1 MKSSRFDELA
11 RELRGAQDDALARRS
26 HESGAT
32 EATKERLR
40 EAQRAKPV
48 ARKTWRALAVAAVLV
63 LGIAGG
69 ALAWPKG
76 QGALAFQIGDAPGT
90 VGGFIRAS
98 ADAPSTLRF
107 SDASTIAVAPN
118 GRARV
123 VDVDANG
130 ARIVLESGTAHATIT
145 HRAASKWHVIAGP
158 FDVVVT
164 GTEFDVAWDPT
175 SEQFSVAMKHG
186 TVHVEGTLLGDGH
199 VLTTGQRLD
208 VSLPDGVVHE
218 GMARTGATV
227 RTTIDPP
234 QLIADPSSDD
244 AGAPSVEATADHRP
258 AAAPHER
265 PAPAWVA
272 LAQGGDYAKA
282 VSDAEA
288 GGFDLACS
296 EGKPKDVLA
305 LGDAARFTG
314 HADEARAA
322 YESVRSHASDEALAA
337 EAAFDL
343 GKLAFD
349 REHDYAGAARWFETY
364 EAESPNGP
372 LALEAAG
379 RLLEAKQKAGDTAGA
394 SDAAKRYLA
403 RYPDGP
409 RAALARSLAGP

>member
-11 RELRGAQDDALARRS
+11 RELRGAQDETLARRS
-26 HESGAT
+26 REAGPT
-32 EATKERLR
+32 EAVKERLR
-40 EAQRAKPV
+40 GARSAKPV
-48 ARKTWRALAVAAVLV
+48 APKKWRAFAIAAVFV
-63 LGIAGG
+63 LGITGG
-69 ALAWPKG
+69 ALFWPRG
-76 QGALAFQIGDAPGT
+76 QGTLAFQIGDAPGT

-98 ADAPSTLRF
+98 SDAPSTLRF
-107 SDASTIAVAPN
+107 SDASTIVVAPN

-130 ARIVLESGTAHATIT
+130 ARVVLESGTAHATVT
-145 HRAASKWHVIAGP
+145 HRASSKWHVIAGP

-175 SEQFSVAMKHG
+175 SEQFSVEMKHG
-186 TVHVEGTLLGDGH
+186 TVHVLGTLLGDGH

-227 RTTIDPP
+227 RTSVDPP
-234 QLIADPSSDD
+234 QIMANLPADDG
-244 AGAPSVEATADHRP
+244 GAPNLTAVADHRP
-258 AAAPHER
+258 PVAPYER
-265 PAPAWVA
+265 PAPAWAA

-282 VSDAEA
+282 VSNAEA
-288 GGFDLACS
+288 DGFVAACND
-296 EGKPKDVLA
+296 GKPKDVLA

-314 HADEARAA
+314 RADEARAA
-322 YESVRSHASDEALAA
+322 YEAVRRRTPGDVLAA

-349 REHDYAGAARWFETY
+349 REHDYAAAATWFQTY
-364 EAESPNGP
+364 ETESPNGP

-379 RLLEAKQKAGDTAGA
+379 RLLEAKQKAGDKTGA
-394 SDAAKRYLA
+394 TDAAKSYLA

-409 RAALARSLAGP
+409 RAALARSLVGP